1 MRGLMAMDLSA
12 RQAALLTKLIRD
24 AAQIAN
30 DPGIQ
35 PIRPGDQSEAARPA
49 APDRPGASY
58 TRAEDLISRTFWA

>member
-1 MRGLMAMDLSA
+1 MDLSA

-35 PIRPGDQSEAARPA
+35 PIRPGAATRDPA
-49 APDRPGASY
+49 LSPFPAGPAPGIARQEGRRSQDRSAVG
-58 TRAEDLISRTFWA
+58 